1 MEEKNK
7 GPRDPAERIERGL
20 TGNFSKG
27 RVALKLQYA
36 NETPMYVRVG
46 NKYIITADWCKEL
59 IFNQN
64 REIKKLTAAVTVSL
78 VLNGLQIALLL
89 FSALHQ

>member
-1 MEEKNK
+1 MEEKEK
-7 GPRDPAERIERGL
+7 PRDPVERIERGL
-20 TGNFSKG
+20 TGNFGKG

>member
-1 MEEKNK
+1 MKEK
-7 GPRDPAERIERGL
+7 PRDPVERIRRGL
-20 TGNFSKG
+20 TGNFGKG

-59 IFNQN
+59 ISDQS

-78 VLNGLQIALLL
+78 VLNGLQIAVLL
-89 FSALHQ
+89 FSAFHH

>member
-1 MEEKNK
+1 
-7 GPRDPAERIERGL
+7 
-20 TGNFSKG
+20 
-27 RVALKLQYA
+27 
-36 NETPMYVRVG
+36 MYVRVG